1 MISELDL
8 INNKNGKALTIEGTR
23 QLIENDLYYLCDFLG
38 YKDVNWQ
45 THQEIIQALE
55 SDSKRKLI
63 VVPRNCFKST
73 IGVVTYSI
81 WRLIRNPNER
91 IFIDSEVYENSKNFL
106 REIKAHLESPALT
119 SIFGTFKTKTWNESE
134 IIIKQ
139 RTVHKK
145 EASITVGGIG
155 TVKVGQ
161 HYSCIIGDDYNSPN
175 NSNTKEKCQKIIDHY
190 KYNVNILDTNGTYV
204 IIGTRYSEN
213 DLIGWIL
220 RDQLEEKEL
229 SEGIL

>member
-1 MISELDL
+1 MISEQDL

-119 SIFGTFKTKTWNESE
+119 SLFGTFKTKTWNESE

>member
-1 MISELDL
+1 MVSNVESHPKKELIKRRAKQLDL
-8 INNKNGKALTIEGTR
+8 QRN
-23 QLIENDLYYLCDFLG
+23 LYKLCHYLG
-38 YKDVNWQ
+38 YKDVQWK
-45 THQEIIQALE
+45 THKEIIQSLE

-73 IGVVTYSI
+73 IGVVSYSI
-81 WRLIRNPNER
+81 WRLLKNPNER

-119 SIFGTFKTKTWNESE
+119 SLFGTFKTKTWNESE

-220 RDQLEEKEL
+220 RDQLDEKEL
-229 SEGIL
+229 SEGILL